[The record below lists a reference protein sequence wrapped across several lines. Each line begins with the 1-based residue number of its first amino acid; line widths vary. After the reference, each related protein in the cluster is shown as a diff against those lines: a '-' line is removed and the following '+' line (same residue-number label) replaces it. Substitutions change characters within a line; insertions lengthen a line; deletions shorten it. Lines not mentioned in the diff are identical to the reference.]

1 MSNWALRTIA
11 LFSNVLFASP
21 HFPLWLILPAC
32 LPSVTLC
39 PAPFHPNFSK
49 FPLFCCRA
57 LGYFEGF
64 CTFALSRFHF
74 DYSFSV
80 WKRNNKNECP
90 PMTFIVNEKHIHSMQ
105 FEIAQFCKEVYR
117 IRNLLCKQLCM
128 KTQIFWLV
136 NKLSV
141 DNLMLL
147 SIYNWWDV
155 VAHLI
160 LVAHQT
166 SGTEVPDSNPVLD
179 PQWSWCAAGALC
191 NNVENIRVEWET
203 YSEEE
208 KTYLQ
213 LVVSYVLSNLR

>member
-1 MSNWALRTIA
+1 
-11 LFSNVLFASP
+11 
-21 HFPLWLILPAC
+21 
-32 LPSVTLC
+32 
-39 PAPFHPNFSK
+39 
-49 FPLFCCRA
+49 
-57 LGYFEGF
+57 
-64 CTFALSRFHF
+64 
-74 DYSFSV
+74 
-80 WKRNNKNECP
+80 
-90 PMTFIVNEKHIHSMQ
+90 
-105 FEIAQFCKEVYR
+105 
-117 IRNLLCKQLCM
+117 M

-208 KTYLQ
+208 NTYLQ